1 MNHVLSYISGVWF
14 DAEYIFKYWTNVLKH
29 TKYFVPNVEA
39 DRQTQVS
46 ENFVSY
52 FRRAAAAS
60 SSRLAVL
67 VQLFN
72 TTA

>member
-1 MNHVLSYISGVWF
+1 M
-14 DAEYIFKYWTNVLKH
+14 LKH
-29 TKYFVPNVEA
+29 MEYFVSNVEA

-52 FRRAAAAS
+52 FRTGAAS

-67 VQLFN
+67 VQLFD
-72 TTA
+72 TTAS